1 MVDDRPQPDNNKSQD
16 GPSMSDKVSI
26 HLPGDPVA
34 PAARAPIYPAARRPR
49 LAGADQAAVFPGV
62 PHE

>member
-1 MVDDRPQPDNNKSQD
+1 
-16 GPSMSDKVSI
+16 MSDKVSI
-26 HLPGDPVA
+26 HLPSDPVA
-34 PAARAPIYPAARRPR
+34 PAARAPIYPAARHPR

>member
-1 MVDDRPQPDNNKSQD
+1 
-16 GPSMSDKVSI
+16 MSYEVSI

-34 PAARAPIYPAARRPR
+34 PAARAPLYPAACRLR
-49 LAGADQAAVFPGV
+49 LAGVEQAAVFPGV